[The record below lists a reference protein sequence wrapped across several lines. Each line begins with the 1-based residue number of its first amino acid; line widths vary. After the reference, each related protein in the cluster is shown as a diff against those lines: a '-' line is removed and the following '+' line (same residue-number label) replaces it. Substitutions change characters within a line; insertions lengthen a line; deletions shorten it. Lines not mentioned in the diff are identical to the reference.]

1 MKKRSLEEPVRK
13 RPSVYFVD
21 PAVDLTKI
29 RVIENRKKVIIL
41 HTIFTDECISSFQA
55 YSRRE
60 VEQVMDY
67 SEYFSS
73 SSKSNECSSQLS

>member
-29 RVIENRKKVIIL
+29 RVIENRKKVV
-41 HTIFTDECISSFQA
+41 IFYSLFTGYVICL
-55 YSRRE
+55 SRRIQDE
-60 VEQVMDY
+60 KL
-67 SEYFSS
+67 
-73 SSKSNECSSQLS
+73 SK